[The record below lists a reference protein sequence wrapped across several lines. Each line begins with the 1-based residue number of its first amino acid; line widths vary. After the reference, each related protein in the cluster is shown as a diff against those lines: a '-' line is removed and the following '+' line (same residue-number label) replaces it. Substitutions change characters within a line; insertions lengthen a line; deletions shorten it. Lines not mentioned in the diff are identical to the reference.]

1 MNSLKEFFEKLDAKQ
16 KKYLIYIV
24 IAGAILF
31 IALNFTSKKEENKVQ
46 QVTQDQLK
54 PKYIG
59 LDADMIE
66 KTQLREQRMETDAL
80 KQRLAGLEE
89 ALKNRSGLPVGGSP
103 SMTEFP
109 PAPTS
114 PPQRIPG
121 ERSFW
126 ADNDIFNIPEN
137 VQTAEQQKQ
146 YFAQKQKAEGEL
158 VFPPPPRPDGR
169 MGAPTSG
176 MGMAAP
182 AAGQG
187 FPPASGQQGTPP
199 PPQSLAPPAPPEI
212 IGGIGHLSAPAVA
225 AKPASADSDP
235 DKKKERTVYLPPSF
249 FPAELISGG
258 DISTGEEGSGP
269 PEPFFL
275 RVQAPA
281 ILPSDVK
288 LNLKGCFV
296 VAEGTGRLDKE
307 RAIIRTVSLSCISR
321 KGESIIDT
329 PIKGYVGDADS
340 KNGLAGPVVSRMG
353 ATMARTF
360 LAGLFEGAGEALE
373 SGAEVQSIS
382 SLTGGV
388 TSIVDANELGRAA
401 LGTGL
406 SEASKGLKEFYL
418 DLARQSGPVIEIK
431 SARKVTIFITE
442 GTELKIKEFQNDNI
456 DEKPTKG

>member
-1 MNSLKEFFEKLDAKQ
+1 MNAFKEFLDKLDPKQ

-24 IAGAILF
+24 IAVVILF
-31 IALNFTSKKEENKVQ
+31 MALNFSSKKEENKVQ

-54 PKYIG
+54 PKYVG
-59 LDADMIE
+59 LDTDMIE
-66 KTQLREQRMETDAL
+66 KTQLREQRLETEAL

-89 ALKNRSGLPVGGSP
+89 TLKNRSGLPVVGGP
-103 SMTEFP
+103 SMPEFP
-109 PAPTS
+109 PAPTT

-146 YFAQKQKAEGEL
+146 YFAQKQKTEGEL

-169 MGAPTSG
+169 MGAPTG
-176 MGMAAP
+176 MGIASP
-182 AAGQG
+182 AAGQP
-187 FPPASGQQGTPP
+187 FPPATGQQGTPP
-199 PPQSLAPPAPPEI
+199 PPQSLTPPAPPEV

-225 AKPASADSDP
+225 AKPAASDSDP
-235 DKKKERTVYLPPSF
+235 SKKKERTVYLPPSF

-258 DISTGEEGSGP
+258 DISTGEGGSGT

-281 ILPSDVK
+281 VLPSDVK

-321 KGESIIDT
+321 KGESIIDAQ
-329 PIKGYVGDADS
+329 IKGYVGDADA

-360 LAGLFEGAGEALE
+360 LAGGFEGAGKALE

-382 SLTGGV
+382 SLTGNA
-388 TSIVDANELGRAA
+388 TSIVDTNELGRAA

-431 SARKVTIFITE
+431 SARKVTVFITE

-456 DEKPTKG
+456 DEKPSKG